1 MSWNDDSTRCQYHVN
16 LHFVMCKLTID
27 GSEIQVIHSILQL
40 VPLGSMELCQSK
52 PYRFYPSSY
61 TNASTHKSGIRDNGR
76 TFLLLHCTSELCN
89 VHVTCNFNSSF

>member
-52 PYRFYPSSY
+52 PY
-61 TNASTHKSGIRDNGR
+61 
-76 TFLLLHCTSELCN
+76 
-89 VHVTCNFNSSF
+89 